1 MMGVDS
7 ILFVL
12 GSILLVVSRSLFV
25 DALAFAAN
33 PLPMLHLPTIESSIF
48 LGGDGD
54 GNGGGNDPKDD
65 DDDDD
70 WDALSSFGRKQ
81 YWDDVYNGVGDFPA
95 EQYSWYYGYDEI
107 SRHIKQWFPNH
118 KNNNNNNKST
128 DRLLLPGIG
137 NDNLLLDLLK
147 VGYRDIT
154 AQDYSR
160 GALLRQMD
168 LLTSGGWCS
177 GGPAPAALG
186 SSTATTTISSA
197 TAPRIVL
204 SHSDVKNLPFADG
217 TFDGI
222 IEKGL
227 LDAVY
232 LSDQTSDNLRL
243 AVQSLTRCLKPG
255 GILLSVSGVVPPA
268 VRANVFNTDD
278 YEWRRDGTNDLRA
291 GCFIVQKRM

>member
-7 ILFVL
+7 ILFIL
-12 GSILLVVSRSLFV
+12 GSMLLVVSRSLYV
-25 DALAFAAN
+25 NALAFAAN
-33 PLPMLHLPTIESSIF
+33 PPPMLHLPTIESSI
-48 LGGDGD
+48 LL
-54 GNGGGNDPKDD
+54 GGNDDVD
-65 DDDDD
+65 NDNDDDD

-118 KNNNNNNKST
+118 NKNNKNNDKSMT
-128 DRLLLPGIG
+128 YRLLLPGIG

-147 VGYRDIT
+147 AGYRDIT

-160 GALLRQMD
+160 GALLRQLD
-168 LLTSGGWCS
+168 LLTSGGWC
-177 GGPAPAALG
+177 GAGPAPAAALG
-186 SSTATTTISSA
+186 SSTATTTSASA

-255 GILLSVSGVVPPA
+255 GILLSVSGVIPPD

-278 YEWRRDGTNDLRA
+278 YEWRRDGTNDLQA

>member
-1 MMGVDS
+1 MMH
-7 ILFVL
+7 I
-12 GSILLVVSRSLFV
+12 

-33 PLPMLHLPTIESSIF
+33 PPMLLHLPTIDSSI
-48 LGGDGD
+48 LLGDGE
-54 GNGGGNDPKDD
+54 D

-95 EQYSWYYGYDEI
+95 EQYSWYYGYDQI
-107 SRHIKQWFPNH
+107 SRHIQQWFPPNH
-118 KNNNNNNKST
+118 NNNNQNNQMST

-137 NDNLLLDLLK
+137 NDNLLVDLLK
-147 VGYRDIT
+147 AGYRDIT

-160 GALLRQMD
+160 GALERQLD
-168 LLTSGGWCS
+168 LLTTSGGSWC
-177 GGPAPAALG
+177 GPAPPALG
-186 SSTATTTISSA
+186 SSTATTTSL
-197 TAPRIVL
+197 APRIVL

-217 TFDGI
+217 AFDGI

-255 GILLSVSGVVPPA
+255 GIWLSVSGVIPPA
-268 VRANVFNTDD
+268 VRASVFGTDD
-278 YEWRRDGTNDLRA
+278 YEWQRDGTNDLQA

>member
-7 ILFVL
+7 ILFLL

-25 DALAFAAN
+25 DALALAAY
-33 PLPMLHLPTIESSIF
+33 PQMLHLPTMESAIL

-54 GNGGGNDPKDD
+54 GDHGGNN
-65 DDDDD
+65 DDDD

-118 KNNNNNNKST
+118 NKSMT

-147 VGYRDIT
+147 AGYRDIT

-160 GALLRQMD
+160 GALERQLD
-168 LLTSGGWCS
+168 LLTSGGWC
-177 GGPAPAALG
+177 GPAPAALLG
-186 SSTATTTISSA
+186 SSAALRSATAASHTTTTTSSA

-217 TFDGI
+217 AFDGI

-255 GILLSVSGVVPPA
+255 GILISVSGVIPPD
-268 VRANVFNTDD
+268 VRANVFGTDD
-278 YEWRRDGTNDLRA
+278 YEWQRDGTNDLQA